1 MYTHKKYHTVQV
13 HVPIYPNVCIYLQ
26 MQNKGVGVA
35 RNLTLDH
42 ERGVKL
48 SRCALPLNA
57 GLTTAPTLRAV
68 VSPTGRKEDAA
79 ESARHA
85 PASIFGAPE
94 KARAGDEQVSRTAST
109 MWRRDPLVF

>member
-1 MYTHKKYHTVQV
+1 VQV

-57 GLTTAPTLRAV
+57 GLTTAPTLRAE